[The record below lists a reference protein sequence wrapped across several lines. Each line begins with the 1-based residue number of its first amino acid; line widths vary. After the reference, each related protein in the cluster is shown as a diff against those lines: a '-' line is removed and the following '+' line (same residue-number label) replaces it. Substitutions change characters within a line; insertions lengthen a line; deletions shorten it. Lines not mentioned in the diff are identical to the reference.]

1 MTDAPSPLMLARYRD
16 DHAAVEALL
25 AEGPE
30 LDVFEA
36 AALGKVDRLREL
48 LDADGE
54 LVHAWSPDGANALHF
69 AAFFGHPEAVRL
81 LLERGA
87 DPGRHARGFNHVA
100 PINSAAAANSTE
112 IVRMLLAAGADPDAE
127 QGGGET
133 ALDAARLNGN
143 EEMAALLSP
152 DARG

>member
-16 DHAAVEALL
+16 DHAAVEALV

-48 LDADGE
+48 LDGDGE

-69 AAFFGHPEAVRL
+69 AAFFGQPDAVRL
-81 LLERGA
+81 LLDRGA
-87 DPGRHARGFNHVA
+87 DPSRHARGFNHVA
-100 PINSAAAANSTE
+100 PIHSAAAANSTD
-112 IVRMLLAAGADPDAE
+112 IVRMLLDAGADPHAQQD
-127 QGGGET
+127 GGHT
-133 ALDAARLNGN
+133 ALDAARQNGN
-143 EEMAALLSP
+143 DELAALLQSRS
-152 DARG
+152 A